1 MLVVLP
7 ASFSAFTLLPCGH
20 VSARAAP
27 PSFRSPAPVGKD
39 GLRRAAARR
48 AVRRLLPRR
57 GDQVD
62 QVDQVES
69 EQVGSGVGPEFNQER
84 RGQSRAL
91 TFTES
96 PEEEAALVKL
106 QTVLSQDLPDAS
118 STAWYPEVHGEVR
131 LLRFLRKAKGR
142 VDVAACRYREMLQWR
157 READVD
163 AVRSRGRSRGRSLAR
178 SLSLSVSNPE
188 PAPEQVRDD
197 LVQQSM
203 RATGMRASDIRHF
216 RPMQRMMPV
225 TVWADQPNPDPSPEP
240 VQLTI

>member
-27 PSFRSPAPVGKD
+27 PSFRSPAPEGKD

-57 GDQVD
+57 G
-62 QVDQVES
+62 DQVES

-163 AVRSRGRSRGRSLAR
+163 AVRGRGRSRGRSLAR
-178 SLSLSVSNPE
+178 SLNLGVSNPA

-203 RATGMRASDIRHF
+203 RPTGMRASDIRHF

-225 TVWADQPNPDPSPEP
+225 SVGADQPNPVPSPEP
-240 VQLTI
+240 GQLPI

>member
-1 MLVVLP
+1 MLVILP

-27 PSFRSPAPVGKD
+27 PSFRSPAPEGKD

-163 AVRSRGRSRGRSLAR
+163 AVR
-178 SLSLSVSNPE
+178 
-188 PAPEQVRDD
+188 DD

-225 TVWADQPNPDPSPEP
+225 SVWADQPNPDPSPEP

>member
-1 MLVVLP
+1 MLVILP

-27 PSFRSPAPVGKD
+27 PSFRSPAPEGKD

-57 GDQVD
+57 GDQV
-62 QVDQVES
+62 ES
-69 EQVGSGVGPEFNQER
+69 EQVGSGVGPELNQQR
-84 RGQSRAL
+84 LGQSRAL

-142 VDVAACRYREMLQWR
+142 VDVAPCRYREMLQWR

-163 AVRSRGRSRGRSLAR
+163 AVRGRGRSRGRSLAR
-178 SLSLSVSNPE
+178 SLNLGVSNPA

-203 RATGMRASDIRHF
+203 RPTGMRASDIRHF

-225 TVWADQPNPDPSPEP
+225 SVGADQPNPVPSPEP
-240 VQLTI
+240 GQLTILT

>member
-57 GDQVD
+57 GD

-163 AVRSRGRSRGRSLAR
+163 AVR
-178 SLSLSVSNPE
+178 
-188 PAPEQVRDD
+188 DD

-225 TVWADQPNPDPSPEP
+225 SVWVDQPNPDPSPEP
-240 VQLTI
+240 GQLTI

>member
-7 ASFSAFTLLPCGH
+7 VSISAFTLLPCGH

-62 QVDQVES
+62 QVES
-69 EQVGSGVGPEFNQER
+69 EQVGSGVRPELNRDR

-163 AVRSRGRSRGRSLAR
+163 AVR
-178 SLSLSVSNPE
+178 
-188 PAPEQVRDD
+188 DD

-225 TVWADQPNPDPSPEP
+225 SVWADQPNPDPSPEP
-240 VQLTI
+240 GQLTI

>member
-1 MLVVLP
+1 M
-7 ASFSAFTLLPCGH
+7 
-20 VSARAAP
+20 
-27 PSFRSPAPVGKD
+27 
-39 GLRRAAARR
+39 
-48 AVRRLLPRR
+48 LPRR

-62 QVDQVES
+62 EVDLVES

-163 AVRSRGRSRGRSLAR
+163 AVR
-178 SLSLSVSNPE
+178 
-188 PAPEQVRDD
+188 DD

-225 TVWADQPNPDPSPEP
+225 SVWVDQPNPDPSPEP
-240 VQLTI
+240 GQLTI

>member
-27 PSFRSPAPVGKD
+27 PSFRSPAPEGKD

-62 QVDQVES
+62 QVES
-69 EQVGSGVGPEFNQER
+69 EQVGSGVRPELNRDR

-96 PEEEAALVKL
+96 PEEEAALVRL
-106 QTVLSQDLPDAS
+106 QTVLSQDLPDVS

-163 AVRSRGRSRGRSLAR
+163 AVR
-178 SLSLSVSNPE
+178 
-188 PAPEQVRDD
+188 DD

-225 TVWADQPNPDPSPEP
+225 SVWADQPNPDPSPEP
-240 VQLTI
+240 GQLTI

>member
-27 PSFRSPAPVGKD
+27 PSFRSPAPEGKD

-57 GDQVD
+57 GDQV
-62 QVDQVES
+62 ES
-69 EQVGSGVGPEFNQER
+69 EQVGSGVGPELNQQR
-84 RGQSRAL
+84 LGQSRAL

-163 AVRSRGRSRGRSLAR
+163 AVRGRGRSRGRSLSR
-178 SLSLSVSNPE
+178 SLSLGVSNPA

-225 TVWADQPNPDPSPEP
+225 SVGADQPNPVPSPEP
-240 VQLTI
+240 GQLTI

>member
-163 AVRSRGRSRGRSLAR
+163 AVR
-178 SLSLSVSNPE
+178 
-188 PAPEQVRDD
+188 DD

-225 TVWADQPNPDPSPEP
+225 SVWADQPNPDPSPEP
-240 VQLTI
+240 GQLTI

>member
-27 PSFRSPAPVGKD
+27 PSFRSPAPEGKD

-62 QVDQVES
+62 QVES
-69 EQVGSGVGPEFNQER
+69 EQVGSGVRPELNRDR

-163 AVRSRGRSRGRSLAR
+163 AVR
-178 SLSLSVSNPE
+178 
-188 PAPEQVRDD
+188 DD

-225 TVWADQPNPDPSPEP
+225 SVWADQPNPDPSPEP
-240 VQLTI
+240 GQLTI

>member
-27 PSFRSPAPVGKD
+27 PSFRSPAPEGRD

-62 QVDQVES
+62 EVDLVES

-163 AVRSRGRSRGRSLAR
+163 AVR
-178 SLSLSVSNPE
+178 
-188 PAPEQVRDD
+188 DD

-225 TVWADQPNPDPSPEP
+225 SVWVDQPNPDPSPEP
-240 VQLTI
+240 GQLTI